1 MTEFLQYAH
10 IRINGM
16 DFLRWLLAGIAA
28 AFTYFFGGADKLL
41 ISLAALVL
49 LDYLS
54 GIGAAAIHKELSS
67 KRGLAGIIKKT
78 LLFCIVAVANIVDT
92 ATDAGG
98 VLRSL
103 TIGFLA
109 ANEGISV
116 LENTARCGVRW
127 PNKLMAALEQLRGE
141 CDPDT
146 EKPPDGEDPDP
157 DEPYDGDGSGD

>member
-1 MTEFLQYAH
+1 MTHFLNYIH
-10 IRINGM
+10 IRM
-16 DFLRWLLAGIAA
+16 TPSEFFRAFCAGIAA
-28 AFTYFFGGADKLL
+28 AFAYFFGGADKLL

-54 GIGAAAIHKELSS
+54 GVGAAIINKELNS

-78 LLFCIVAVANIVDT
+78 LLFCVVAVANIVDT

-116 LENTARCGVRW
+116 LENTARCGIPW
-127 PNKLMAALEQLRGE
+127 PKKLMAALEQLRG
-141 CDPDT
+141 DD
-146 EKPPDGEDPDP
+146 KDMDDNADNNDAGS
-157 DEPYDGDGSGD
+157 DESDE